1 MRRLLLLSGVALGLT
16 LAPAAAAKDPLA
28 VNASATFGAA
38 PLAVKLTAEGTAT
51 AYRWELGDGSIAEG
65 AVVTHTYPAGRFTAR
80 LVATAA
86 DGETVTSEVQIVS
99 VGVVLRMPRHAV
111 GFGHRLTLSGTV
123 VPARAGAI
131 SLVRA
136 GTAVAAHVKNLRGG
150 AFRVTARVRAPGDYA
165 VTVGGVPSAPVRVLV
180 KPRLVARLVGAPAVG
195 QKLAFVS
202 HLSPASAGTLHV
214 RIWKGGALV
223 VDDDF
228 EGAVRIPLDTSRART
243 YRIRVS
249 AKPADGWVLATRELG
264 TVVARPRLAYG
275 ARGASVRALEQRLAD
290 LHYALLR
297 IDGSYGVDTSD
308 AVIAFQKVNGLART
322 GRVDAGVWRA
332 LGRASIP
339 RPRYPS
345 GTHTEVDK
353 TRQVLFEVRD
363 GKVVL
368 VVAVS
373 TGATGNT
380 PLGTWHVYSRVAG
393 WSWVL
398 WYPTYF
404 LRGFAIHGY
413 PDVPTYPASHGCVR
427 VPMWVATRLY
437 GMHPYGYTI
446 RIYL

>member
-1 MRRLLLLSGVALGLT
+1 LLSAVAIGLA
-16 LAPAAAAKDPLA
+16 LAPTASAKDPLA

-38 PLAVKLTAEGTAT
+38 PLAVTLSAEGTAT
-51 AYRWELGDGSIAEG
+51 AYRWEFGDGTTAEG
-65 AVVTHTYPAGRFTAR
+65 AVVAHTYPAGRFTTR
-80 LVATAA
+80 LTATAA
-86 DGETVTSEVQIVS
+86 DGETATSEVQIVS
-99 VGVVLRMPRHAV
+99 VGIVVRAPRRAV
-111 GFGHRLTLSGTV
+111 GFGNRLTFSGTV

-136 GTAVAAHVKNLRGG
+136 GAGVPGRVKNLRGG
-150 AFRVTARVRAPGDYA
+150 AFRVTARIRAPGDYA
-165 VTVGGVPSAPVRVLV
+165 IAVGGVPSAPVRVLV
-180 KPRLVARLVGAPAVG
+180 KPRLVAHLAGAPAVG

-202 HLSPASAGTLHV
+202 RLSPAGAGTLHV
-214 RIWKGGALV
+214 RIWKGGALA

-228 EGAVRIPLDTSRART
+228 EGAVRIPLDTSRARA

-249 AKPADGWVLATRELG
+249 SKPADGWVLASRKLD

-297 IDGSYGVDTSD
+297 VDGSYGADTRD

-322 GRVDAGVWRA
+322 GRVDASVWRV

-339 RPRYPS
+339 RARYPS

-353 TRQVLFEVRD
+353 TRQVLLEVRD

-398 WYPTYF
+398 WYPTFF

>member
-1 MRRLLLLSGVALGLT
+1 VRRFLLLSLVAAGLA
-16 LAPAAAAKDPLA
+16 LAPGASAKDPLA
-28 VNASATFGAA
+28 VNASATLGAA
-38 PLAVKLTAEGTAT
+38 PLAVTLTAEGTAT
-51 AYRWELGDGSIAEG
+51 AYRWDLGDGSTADG
-65 AVVTHTYPAGRFTAR
+65 AVVTHTYAAGRFTAR
-80 LVATAA
+80 LTATAA
-86 DGETVTSEVQIVS
+86 DGETVTSEIQIVS
-99 VGVVLRMPRHAV
+99 VGISLRAPRHAV

-123 VPARAGAI
+123 VPANAGAI
-131 SLVRA
+131 
-136 GTAVAAHVKNLRGG
+136 AVARVGAHVPARVKNLRGG
-150 AFRVTARVRAPGDYA
+150 AFRTTFRVRTPGDYT
-165 VTVGGVPSAPVRVLV
+165 VSVGGVASAPVRVLA
-180 KPRLVARLVGAPAVG
+180 KPRLVARLAGAPAVG

-202 HLSPASAGTLHV
+202 QLSPATAGTLHV
-214 RIWKGGALV
+214 RIWKSGTLV
-223 VDDDF
+223 VDDDY
-228 EGAVRIPLDTSRART
+228 EGAVRIPLDTSRSRA
-243 YRIRVS
+243 YRIRVD
-249 AKPADGWVLATRELG
+249 AKPADGWVLATRKLD

-275 ARGASVRALEQRLAD
+275 ARGGSVRALEQRLAE
-290 LHYALLR
+290 LHYALLGV
-297 IDGSYGVDTSD
+297 DGVYGVDTRD

-322 GRVDAGVWRA
+322 GRVDASVWRA

-339 RPRYPS
+339 RARYAS

-398 WYPTYF
+398 WYPTFF

-413 PDVPTYPASHGCVR
+413 PEVPTYPASHGCVR